1 MAWMPPEVTML
12 PSHPL
17 LAAAS
22 VAGRRFLGCELAFLG
37 GAMTWVSELKLVT
50 ALGQAGAFG
59 VLACGAMTP
68 ERLDEEIRATQ
79 ALSSAPFGVNLIVM
93 HPDLARLVQVCLD
106 RKVSHI

>member
-37 GAMTWVSELKLVT
+37 GAMTWVSE
-50 ALGQAGAFG
+50 
-59 VLACGAMTP
+59 
-68 ERLDEEIRATQ
+68 R
-79 ALSSAPFGVNLIVM
+79 
-93 HPDLARLVQVCLD
+93 
-106 RKVSHI
+106 